1 MGCPSAHHPSK
12 GGSAPPSLVLPA
24 GDGSGSFV
32 LLVFCL
38 ICITLLPNLSQA
50 QLLTRFEFS
59 EPHMGTLCR
68 IICYAADPG
77 TAKQASKAA
86 FARIANLDDIMSD
99 YSPTSEL
106 TRLNQQSGGP
116 SQKVSPDLFLVLS
129 EAQQVS
135 EMTDGAFDVTVGPV
149 VKLWRRARRRR
160 ELPDPARLAQVLSAV
175 GFRKL
180 QLSAESQSVRLVEP
194 GMALDLGGIAK
205 GYAADEGL
213 RVLRQSGLSRA
224 LVAAGGD
231 IVVGGPP
238 PGTEGWTIGVSPLEP
253 SKSAMHLLLSEAA
266 VSTSGDAE
274 QFVEIGGKR
283 YSHIVD
289 PKTGIG
295 LIGHR
300 SVTVVAPKGIISDS
314 LATAL
319 CVMGP
324 ARGLAIV
331 DSLKER
337 AALFVET
344 TGDGVRTFRSKRW
357 KESNN

>member
-1 MGCPSAHHPSK
+1 
-12 GGSAPPSLVLPA
+12 
-24 GDGSGSFV
+24 
-32 LLVFCL
+32 
-38 ICITLLPNLSQA
+38 
-50 QLLTRFEFS
+50 
-59 EPHMGTLCR
+59 
-68 IICYAADPG
+68 
-77 TAKQASKAA
+77 
-86 FARIANLDDIMSD
+86 
-99 YSPTSEL
+99 
-106 TRLNQQSGGP
+106 
-116 SQKVSPDLFLVLS
+116 
-129 EAQQVS
+129 
-135 EMTDGAFDVTVGPV
+135 
-149 VKLWRRARRRR
+149 
-160 ELPDPARLAQVLSAV
+160 
-175 GFRKL
+175 
-180 QLSAESQSVRLVEP
+180 
-194 GMALDLGGIAK
+194 
-205 GYAADEGL
+205 
-213 RVLRQSGLSRA
+213 
-224 LVAAGGD
+224 
-231 IVVGGPP
+231 
-238 PGTEGWTIGVSPLEP
+238 
-253 SKSAMHLLLSEAA
+253 MHLLLSEAA